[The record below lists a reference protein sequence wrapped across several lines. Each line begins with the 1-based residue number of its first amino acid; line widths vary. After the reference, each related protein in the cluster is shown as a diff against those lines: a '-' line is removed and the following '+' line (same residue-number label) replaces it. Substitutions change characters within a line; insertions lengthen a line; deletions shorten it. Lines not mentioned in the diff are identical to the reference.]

1 MATHQ
6 QIDELLDKMAAE
18 RRRFLA
24 QASALSEAE
33 AARRPQGKIGE
44 AEWSAKEQLAH
55 LWEMER
61 SYIAWV
67 KAALRENG
75 VDLTGVRA
83 EPTAIPIDRARSYPV
98 ADLIDALTT
107 ERAGTVAFIRSLTPE
122 QFDRTAKSPM
132 FGELTVL
139 QWLRSFYRHDR
150 MHTDQIAGR
159 EPEYQPRY
167 RGGAEPNRRPSDS
180 RTETSPS

>member
-1 MATHQ
+1 MATPQ
-6 QIDELLDKMAAE
+6 QIDELVDKMTEE
-18 RRRFLA
+18 RARFLA
-24 QASALSEAE
+24 QAAALSEE
-33 AARRPQGKIGE
+33 DAARRPEGKSGE

-55 LWEMER
+55 LWDMER

-67 KAALRENG
+67 TAALRENG
-75 VDLTGVRA
+75 VNLTGVRGEA
-83 EPTAIPIDRARSYPV
+83 TAIPIERARDHALSE
-98 ADLIDALTT
+98 LIDALKA
-107 ERAGTVAFIRSLTPE
+107 ERAQTLDFIRSLTPE
-122 QFDRTAKSPM
+122 QFDRTARSPM

-167 RGGAEPNRRPSDS
+167 AGGTELNRRPAA
-180 RTETSPS
+180 SP

>member
-1 MATHQ
+1 MATRQ
-6 QIDELLDKMAAE
+6 QIDELLDKMTEE
-18 RRRFLA
+18 RGRFLA
-24 QASALSEAE
+24 QAAALSEEE
-33 AARRPQGKIGE
+33 AGRRPPGKVGE

-75 VDLTGVRA
+75 VDLTEVRG
-83 EPTAIPIDRARSYPV
+83 EPTAIPIERAREHPV
-98 ADLIDALTT
+98 AELIDALTA
-107 ERAGTVAFIRSLTPE
+107 ERARTLDFIRSLTPE
-122 QFDRTAKSPM
+122 QFDRTARSPM

-159 EPEYQPRY
+159 EPQYQPRY
-167 RGGAEPNRRPSDS
+167 AGGTEPNRRPSAAS
-180 RTETSPS
+180 